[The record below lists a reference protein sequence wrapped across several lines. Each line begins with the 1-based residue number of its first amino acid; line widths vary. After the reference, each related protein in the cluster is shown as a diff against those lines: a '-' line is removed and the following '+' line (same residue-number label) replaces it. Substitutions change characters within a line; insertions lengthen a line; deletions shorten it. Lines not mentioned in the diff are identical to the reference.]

1 MSTSTIALLWTEPYP
16 QVIQVG
22 LTTFNWTLRW
32 FAKIDAIQA
41 YCAQTPPQILIV
53 KRTCITLNDGFQW
66 AVESRNNPQLS
77 TIPILVGAIDP
88 VGHPYKTSIDQAYQ
102 LGINGCFGLVFSLEG
117 IDIMLRTLLTNP
129 KQIGLSDQ

>member
-16 QVIQVG
+16 QVIHVG

-32 FAKIDAIQA
+32 FAKIDVIQA

-53 KRTCITLNDGFQW
+53 KRTLITLNDGFQW

-88 VGHPYKTSIDQAYQ
+88 VGHPYQASADRAYQ
-102 LGINGCFGLVFSLEG
+102 LGINGCFGIVFSLEG
-117 IDIMLRTLLTNP
+117 IDSMLRTLLTNP
-129 KQIGLSDQ
+129 KHVGLSDQ